1 MWSVI
6 YLLKKILRPKF
17 IVVVLV
23 LMILVSYTITLF
35 ILPGSIT
42 LLAGEDY
49 RISFKSPLFLQIQTQ
64 SSILRVSDSQDTAIS
79 AFEKPYSLM
88 ATEEGKAELD
98 LSMFG
103 IIPVKTVEVRSI
115 ESKRVLASGAPIGI
129 RLKTNGI
136 VIINVSGVILD
147 DGTKV
152 IPAETAG
159 LLTGDILIK
168 AGGQELKS
176 ISDLTGVIKNS
187 GGKPL
192 EIIYR
197 RKDIQ
202 HKTKIT
208 PIKSGEDEE
217 YRAGI
222 WVRDSSAGIGTLTF
236 INPINNVYGALG
248 HGINDIDTGSLLQVG
263 SGTLMESSIK
273 GITKGVKGAPGE
285 LEGDFL
291 NNSNIVG
298 DIELNCEFGIYG
310 KINSGTKQEKWGK
323 AYSIG
328 SHSAVKLGRASILTC
343 INGNKVEEYEIEIQR
358 INKNDLNSTKNMV
371 VQITDPKLLS
381 STGGIV
387 QGMSGSPILQD
398 GRLIG
403 AVTHVFINDP
413 MRGYGVFIESMLDK
427 SEDIDK
433 SK

>member
-1 MWSVI
+1 M
-6 YLLKKILRPKF
+6 
-17 IVVVLV
+17 
-23 LMILVSYTITLF
+23 
-35 ILPGSIT
+35 
-42 LLAGEDY
+42 
-49 RISFKSPLFLQIQTQ
+49 
-64 SSILRVSDSQDTAIS
+64 
-79 AFEKPYSLM
+79 
-88 ATEEGKAELD
+88 
-98 LSMFG
+98 
-103 IIPVKTVEVRSI
+103 
-115 ESKRVLASGAPIGI
+115 
-129 RLKTNGI
+129 
-136 VIINVSGVILD
+136 
-147 DGTKV
+147 
-152 IPAETAG
+152 
-159 LLTGDILIK
+159 
-168 AGGQELKS
+168 
-176 ISDLTGVIKNS
+176 
-187 GGKPL
+187 
-192 EIIYR
+192 
-197 RKDIQ
+197 
-202 HKTKIT
+202 
-208 PIKSGEDEE
+208 
-217 YRAGI
+217 
-222 WVRDSSAGIGTLTF
+222 
-236 INPINNVYGALG
+236 YGALG